1 LYDLNSF
8 DRPLTLLTS
17 SQTYD
22 KVAISALVAT
32 LRNFFDLRPTIQIFI
47 SGAVRNVETYET
59 FLHACSTYLETGH
72 GMKILSI
79 LIPDRNQF
87 EVEEIQFEARPIRDQ
102 RALFYATAVPLKIL
116 SITKPP

>member
-1 LYDLNSF
+1 
-8 DRPLTLLTS
+8 LLTP

-59 FLHACSTYLETGH
+59 FLQACSRYFETGY
-72 GMKILSI
+72 GINSLSSF
-79 LIPDRNQF
+79 IPDRNRF
-87 EVEEIQFEARPIRDQ
+87 EVKEIDFEARPIRDQ